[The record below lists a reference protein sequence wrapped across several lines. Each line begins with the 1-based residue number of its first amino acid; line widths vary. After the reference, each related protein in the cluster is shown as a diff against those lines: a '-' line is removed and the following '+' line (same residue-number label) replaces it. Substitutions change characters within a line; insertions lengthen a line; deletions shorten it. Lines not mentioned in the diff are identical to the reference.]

1 MTDIEEVVKDSYL
14 SSPRIP
20 SFTAT
25 APTKKTRLSTFA
37 DSKVDE
43 PTTPTA
49 DSSFTPP
56 TTLSPAQ
63 RTRSKHPAVW
73 EEANR
78 VPGTP
83 ELIQAPASLES
94 PGSPYLI
101 WDRVKVAADN
111 DEDEAKAP
119 KTRKR
124 PGSMI
129 DKAKGTIKRSKGYE
143 SS

>member
-14 SSPRIP
+14 SNPLIDSLA
-20 SFTAT
+20 STT
-25 APTKKTRLSTFA
+25 PTKKTRLSTHT
-37 DSKVDE
+37 DSKTDE

-49 DSSFTPP
+49 INSFTPP

-63 RTRSKHPAVW
+63 RTRSKHPAIW
-73 EEANR
+73 DEPNSA
-78 VPGTP
+78 PGTP
-83 ELIQAPASLES
+83 ESVRARAS
-94 PGSPYLI
+94 PGSQPSPFDT
-101 WDRVKVAADN
+101 WTRTKAEVDMDHSDTKVK
-111 DEDEAKAP
+111 

-124 PGSMI
+124 PGSLI